1 MGCSVGTP
9 LPCSCGSCKN
19 PKFCESLFIRE
30 LLGFF
35 VCKSILQKPTLLQ
48 RLLRSQK
55 EVCHENRL
63 CARVDSGTEFGLAA
77 SRSEEIRLQENL
89 SGESIQHRAQTPGVS
104 SDARSDPRG

>member
-1 MGCSVGTP
+1 RIHQPQSLQLAP
-9 LPCSCGSCKN
+9 LLEETLATAHHHRK
-19 PKFCESLFIRE
+19 
-30 LLGFF
+30 LLGIF

-48 RLLRSQK
+48 RLLRSPK

-63 CARVDSGTEFGLAA
+63 CACIDSGTEFGTAA
-77 SRSEEIRLQENL
+77 SCPEEIRLQENL